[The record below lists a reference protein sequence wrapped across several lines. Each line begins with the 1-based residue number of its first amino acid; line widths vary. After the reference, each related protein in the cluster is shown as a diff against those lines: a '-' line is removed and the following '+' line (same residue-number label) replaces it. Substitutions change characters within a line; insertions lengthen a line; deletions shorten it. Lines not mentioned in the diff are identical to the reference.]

1 MPHRILL
8 GTVAIEPHRW
18 RADLPPL
25 IRASAWAGRARQAGF
40 DGLELW
46 QRHFTEADPAEQ
58 AVLAAQP
65 EPLEIFNAYPSF
77 EDTPEAAATRERIAA
92 AIRTTRARAV
102 KFNLG
107 TKPALRADYLRTFAA
122 WAATLPPDITLL
134 NECHGGDIAD
144 KPAAA
149 RALHDEL
156 ALPNLAVI
164 VHAFSTDEAELRAWF
179 DTFGPAV
186 RHVHVQHRHP
196 DGLWRRLDADP
207 ARNAARARLLRELGF
222 TGTLTT
228 EFSDG
233 VAWGR
238 PNPAREENP
247 EALFAAATADLA
259 FLRQHLA

>member
-8 GTVAIEPHRW
+8 GTIAIEPHRW

-25 IRASAWAGRARQAGF
+25 VRASAWDNRARLAGF

-58 AVLAAQP
+58 AALAALP
-65 EPLEIFNAYPSF
+65 APLEIFNAYPSF
-77 EDTPEAAATRERIAA
+77 ADTPEASASRERSAD
-92 AIRTTRARAV
+92 AIRRTRARAV

-107 TKPALRADYLRTFAA
+107 TKPALRADYLRTFTA
-122 WAATLPPDITLL
+122 WAATLPPEITLL

-156 ALPNLAVI
+156 ALPNLALI
-164 VHAFSTDEAELRAWF
+164 VHAFSTEEDELRAWF
-179 DTFGPAV
+179 DTFGPAI
-186 RHVHVQHRHP
+186 RHVHVQHRHA
-196 DGLWRRLDADP
+196 DGLWRRLDAEP
-207 ARNAARARLLRELGF
+207 ARNAARCRVLRELGF
-222 TGTLTT
+222 SGTLTV
-228 EFSDG
+228 EFTDG

-238 PNPAREENP
+238 PDPAREESL
-247 EALFAAATADLA
+247 EALFAATTADLA
-259 FLRQHLA
+259 FLRQHL